1 MTMAHGEDEAW
12 AALSTAWDLPY
23 GPPQVAAIEAVVAEA
38 DAAEWNDLQFAARA
52 LAVSAYQYAGET
64 SKMFVP
70 FAWCLAALDRGA
82 ADDRF
87 VHQVMWSFKHIVAHL
102 PLFPEVPL
110 ARTEAVLDDMERR
123 YRAGGHSMHAVHQYR
138 WLVARHLGD
147 TAAAAEQYRL
157 WCAAPRDDLSDCA
170 GCEPTA
176 RIEHLADIGADEEA
190 IELSVPV
197 LAGNLTCIEQP
208 QMILTAL
215 LLPYLRTGR
224 YEQAADAH
232 RRAYRSLRSSHSDLA
247 SIAQHVEFCA
257 RTGNEPRGLELV
269 QRHLGWLAA
278 PPDPY
283 AEMRFAGAT
292 ALLLRRLAAS
302 GHGDTELDRPPLTAD
317 ETTADGAA
325 RTTTVAALGAEL
337 AARATAI
344 AARFDERNGTGQ
356 QGAEIAALLTAE
368 PLVDRLP
375 LARAGWGS
383 AAPAPAVPVEPV
395 AMPPLPTEPAALA
408 DAAERYGSQFDE
420 AAERAAWARFDEVC
434 PSPVGALA
442 GRRLMSRG
450 LAESDTDVASA
461 EGHWRAAADLFPDSP
476 VRRHTA
482 LSLAGL
488 ARCRQDDPETGLA
501 ELTAAR
507 DALAEL
513 AAAAPA
519 EEASAQEAPAG
530 KAPVEDAPVEAAP
543 VGDAPVGEDPVGED
557 PVAAARTA
565 QERLAM
571 GLDAAGRQPAAV
583 AAARQALDR
592 PADDRHTGRTHAL
605 LAFMHA
611 NSGEAA
617 SALSHAAEAI
627 RLLAGRPAEMVTQ
640 VRLLTGRLHAQAG
653 DFAAAIGEFRAA
665 AVGAEANTR
674 AEALRLYGHATL
686 DADRPDEAIEP
697 LTEAIGL
704 WSGLGQLRPVAHLRA
719 ALADALGR
727 TGRYDEAAS
736 VGEDALDGLTDP
748 DDLPVRIDTLLLL
761 GVAYRELHATEAA
774 IEALDEVARHCGAA
788 DNAAGV
794 GEANARIAEI
804 LDGVDRDAEAAQRW
818 ADGAAAFRTARLA
831 ASGDAAEPSET
842 GDATELSGAGAANDG
857 GGPDSADAAGA
868 ADDGGRTG
876 AAGAAGD
883 GAGGGPD
890 AAERVARL
898 AVDEL
903 RAARN
908 AALSWQWA
916 DQPERALA
924 ALPAAD
930 AAAQVAGTETPRAC
944 WEVAVLGYDA
954 GRILANAERLDE
966 ALARTGRATTLFA
979 GLRAGGDLD
988 PAPTPVEIAVRT
1000 LHARLLIGLDRRAD
1014 ARSTLTALLD
1024 ELPPAAEE
1032 HRADITAL
1040 LADTER

>member
-1 MTMAHGEDEAW
+1 MTMAYDEGMTHDEDGAW

-23 GPPQVAAIEAVVAEA
+23 GPGQVAAIEAVVAAA
-38 DAAEWNDLQFAARA
+38 DAGEWADLQFAARA
-52 LAVSAYQYAGET
+52 LAVSAYQYAGEA

-82 ADDRF
+82 TDDRF

-123 YRAGGHSMHAVHQYR
+123 YRAGGHSLHAVHQYR

-176 RIEHLADIGADEEA
+176 RIEHLADVGADEEA

-197 LAGNLTCIEQP
+197 LAGNLTCVEQP

-269 QRHLGWLAA
+269 QRHLGWLAS

-283 AEMRFAGAT
+283 AEMRFAAAS
-292 ALLLRRLAAS
+292 ALLLRRLAAA
-302 GHGDTELDRPPLTAD
+302 GHGDTELDRPPLTAA
-317 ETTADGAA
+317 ETATGATRVTPPGPDGGAG
-325 RTTTVAALGAEL
+325 TTTVAALGAEL
-337 AARATAI
+337 AARATAL
-344 AARFDERNGTGQ
+344 AARFDERNGTGR

-383 AAPAPAVPVEPV
+383 AAPSPAVAVEPV
-395 AMPPLPTEPAALA
+395 AAPPLPTEPAALA
-408 DAAERYGSQFDE
+408 DAAERYGSEFAE

-434 PSPVGALA
+434 PSPTGELA
-442 GRRLMSRG
+442 GRRLLARG

-461 EGHWRAAADLFPDSP
+461 ERHWRAAADLFPDSP
-476 VRRHTA
+476 VRRHAA

-488 ARCRQDDPETGLA
+488 ARCRQDDPDTGLA

-513 AAAAPA
+513 AAAAPDG
-519 EEASAQEAPAG
+519 E
-530 KAPVEDAPVEAAP
+530 VP
-543 VGDAPVGEDPVGED
+543 VGADAVV
-557 PVAAARTA
+557 AARTA

-571 GLDAAGRQPAAV
+571 GLDAAGRLPAAV
-583 AAARQALDR
+583 AAAQQALES

-611 NSGEAA
+611 NTGDAA
-617 SALSHAAEAI
+617 TALSHATEAT
-627 RLLAGRPAEMVTQ
+627 RLLAGRPAEMVAH
-640 VRLLTGRLHAQAG
+640 VRLLTGRLHARSG
-653 DFAAAIGEFRAA
+653 DFATALGEFRAA
-665 AVGAEANTR
+665 AVGAEAYTR
-674 AEALRLYGHATL
+674 AEALRLYGHAAL

-704 WSGLGQLRPVAHLRA
+704 WSGLGQPRPVAHLRA

-736 VGEDALDGLTDP
+736 VGEDALDGLSDP
-748 DDLPVRIDTLLLL
+748 DDLPARIDTLLLL

-774 IEALDEVARHCGAA
+774 IEALDEVARHCAAA
-788 DNAAGV
+788 DNPAGV

-818 ADGAAAFRTARLA
+818 ADGAAAFRAARLA
-831 ASGDAAEPSET
+831 ASGDTP
-842 GDATELSGAGAANDG
+842 DASGADAAH
-857 GGPDSADAAGA
+857 AGA
-868 ADDGGRTG
+868 ADESD
-876 AAGAAGD
+876 AADDGD
-883 GAGGGPD
+883 GSDPAER
-890 AAERVARL
+890 AERVARL

-916 DQPERALA
+916 EQPERALA

-930 AAAQVAGTETPRAC
+930 AAARAAGTDRPQAC

-966 ALARTGRATTLFA
+966 ALARTGSAVTLFA
-979 GLRAGGDLD
+979 GLRASGDLD
-988 PAPTPVEIAVRT
+988 PAPTTVEIAVRT
-1000 LHARLLIGLDRRAD
+1000 LHARLLTGLGRRAD

-1040 LADTER
+1040 LAETER